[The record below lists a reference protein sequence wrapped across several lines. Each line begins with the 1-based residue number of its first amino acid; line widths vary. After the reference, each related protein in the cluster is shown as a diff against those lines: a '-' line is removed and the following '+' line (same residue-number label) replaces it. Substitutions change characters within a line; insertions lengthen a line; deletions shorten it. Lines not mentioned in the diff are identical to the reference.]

1 VRLITTEERDELLRA
16 CRYEALHLEL
26 RDSYAIAGE
35 AAQFAAFL
43 ESGARDLEA
52 EEPQRRHWTRLVNGL
67 RQRGCRVRRA
77 RVVSEPVTD
86 YIRYEWAGTGPIIE
100 AGEEVRWLPRRLAST
115 MALPGND
122 FWLVDDTAV
131 VFTVFTG
138 SGAVAERQLIAE
150 ASVLQLCR
158 AAFEAVWSAATPHTE
173 YAPS

>member
-16 CRYEALHLEL
+16 CRREAIHLEL
-26 RDSYAIAGE
+26 RDSYAIASE

-43 ESGARDLEA
+43 TSGRRDLDAEA
-52 EEPQRRHWTRLVNGL
+52 PRRRYWMELVGGL

-86 YIRYEWAGTGPIIE
+86 YIRYEWAGTGPNVE

-122 FWLVDDTAV
+122 FWMVDDATL
-131 VFTVFTG
+131 VFTVFSG
-138 SGAVAERQLIAE
+138 GGAVAERQMTTDA
-150 ASVLQLCR
+150 AAVRFCR
-158 AAFEAVWSAATPHTE
+158 SAFETVWSAATPHSE
-173 YAPS
+173 YTPS

>member
-1 VRLITTEERDELLRA
+1 VRLITTEERDELLTG
-16 CRYEALHLEL
+16 CRHEAVHLEL
-26 RDSYAIAGE
+26 RDSYAIASE

-43 ESGARDLEA
+43 ESGRRDLDAEA
-52 EEPQRRHWTRLVNGL
+52 PQRRYWTDLVRGL

-100 AGEEVRWLPRRLAST
+100 AGEEVRWLPRRQAST

-122 FWLVDDTAV
+122 FWLIDDAAV

-138 SGAVAERQLIAE
+138 SGAVAERQLTSDA
-150 ASVLQLCR
+150 AAVQLCR
-158 AAFEAVWSAATPHTE
+158 AAFEAVWSAATPHSE
-173 YAPS
+173 YAPG